1 MAQIF
6 GFAPARLQEAALA
19 SKVMRARLLP
29 AFKPT
34 QPGALPGVNGTFRF
48 IKSEFSGLFRQFT
61 AAATDRLLQIW
72 KVEDQLQIKIPNGAH
87 RLQNSRPTR
96 I

>member
-61 AAATDRLLQIW
+61 AAATPPSTDLEGRGPIA
-72 KVEDQLQIKIPNGAH
+72 D
-87 RLQNSRPTR
+87 QNSKRGSSASEFSPD
-96 I
+96 